1 LARRRSHPS
10 GACLADRWNW
20 LPLGVPGPYAK
31 ERTILVPIHPNIC
44 DARIAPGTS
53 EDAMNHPLLDSRR
66 SFLMSAATVAAASTA
81 ATALGADDAHVLKP
95 TVEPPKTSGPND
107 RIQIATIGMGIIGFI
122 DTECALKVP
131 GVELV
136 AAADAYEGRRAHA
149 KEVFGSKVQTYVDYR
164 DILARKDVDAVLI
177 CVPDH
182 WHAKMSIDAMEAG
195 KAVYCEK
202 PMIRT
207 VAEGPAVIAAQKKT
221 KVPFQ
226 VGSQYASSVL
236 YDKVKEL
243 IRIGALGKLHAIE
256 ARYNRNSDIGAW
268 QYSIPTDASPAT
280 IDWDRFLGEAPKR
293 SFDPVRFFRWRN
305 YWDYGTAVAGDL
317 FIHLLTGI
325 HHATGAIGPTRVAAM
340 GGQRYWDDGR
350 DVYDIIM
357 GLLDYPE
364 TDAHGSFTL
373 SLVTD
378 FQDGGGG
385 ATSFR
390 FVGTDGVIDV
400 SFTELKLTRVG
411 IERAGSEQ
419 VLKGYNS
426 VKTFANAQQKAFAEK
441 YLAEHPKSSEKKK
454 SKVTEKYVVPKDYDE
469 RFDHFVNFFKSVRE
483 HKPVY
488 EDATFGYRAA
498 APALLCN
505 DSYRERREID
515 WDPVA
520 MKVVS

>member
-1 LARRRSHPS
+1 MHHP
-10 GACLADRWNW
+10 DQD
-20 LPLGVPGPYAK
+20 
-31 ERTILVPIHPNIC
+31 T
-44 DARIAPGTS
+44 
-53 EDAMNHPLLDSRR
+53 RR
-66 SFLMSAATVAAASTA
+66 SFLGLMAAASA
-81 ATALGADDAHVLKP
+81 ASTVATTTTVLADDVHVLKP
-95 TVEPPKTSGPND
+95 TVEPPKPGGPND
-107 RIQIATIGMGIIGFI
+107 RLRIATIGLGIIGFI
-122 DTECALKVP
+122 DTETALKVP

-136 AAADAYEGRRAHA
+136 AASDLYQGRRTHA
-149 KEVFGSKVQTYVDYR
+149 KEVFGDRVQTYVDYR
-164 DILARKDVDAVLI
+164 EVLARKDVDAVFI

-202 PMIRT
+202 PMIRA
-207 VAEGPAVIAAQKKT
+207 VEEGPAVIAAQKKT
-221 KVPFQ
+221 KAVFQ
-226 VGSQYASSVL
+226 VGSQYASSVI
-236 YDKVKEL
+236 YDKVKDL
-243 IRIGALGKLHAIE
+243 IRQGAVGKVHAIE

-268 QYSIPTDASPAT
+268 QYSIPTDASAET
-280 IDWDRFLGEAPKR
+280 IDWDRFLGDAPKR
-293 SFDPVRFFRWRN
+293 AFDPVRFFRWRN

-340 GGQRYWDDGR
+340 GGRRYWDDGR

-378 FQDGGGG
+378 FEDGGGG

-390 FVGTDGVIDV
+390 FVGTEGVIDV
-400 SFTELKLTRVG
+400 SFSELKLTSVG
-411 IERAGSEQ
+411 IEQASANQ

-426 VKTFANAQQKAFAEK
+426 VKTFSNAQQKTFAEK
-441 YLAEHPKSSEKKK
+441 FLAEHPTSSEKRRPKP
-454 SKVTEKYVVPKDYDE
+454 TEKYVVPKGYDE
-469 RFDHFVNFFKSVRE
+469 RFDHMVNFFKSVRE
-483 HKPVY
+483 GKPVY

-505 DSYRERREID
+505 ESYRQKREID

>member
-1 LARRRSHPS
+1 MRHPRR
-10 GACLADRWNW
+10 N
-20 LPLGVPGPYAK
+20 
-31 ERTILVPIHPNIC
+31 T
-44 DARIAPGTS
+44 
-53 EDAMNHPLLDSRR
+53 RR
-66 SFLMSAATVAAASTA
+66 SFLRSAAAASAATTVA
-81 ATALGADDAHVLKP
+81 ATALAADVQVLKP
-95 TVEPPKTSGPND
+95 TVALPKPGGPND
-107 RIQIATIGMGIIGFI
+107 RMRIATIGMGIIGFI
-122 DTECALKVP
+122 DTETALKVP

-136 AAADAYEGRRAHA
+136 AASDLYAGRRTHA
-149 KEVFGSKVQTYVDYR
+149 KEVFGDKVETYVDYR

-182 WHAKMSIDAMEAG
+182 WHAKMSIDAMKAG

-202 PMIRT
+202 PMIRS
-207 VAEGPAVIAAQKKT
+207 VEEGPAVIAAQQET
-221 KVPFQ
+221 KGVFQ

-243 IRIGALGKLHAIE
+243 IRQGALGKVHAIE
-256 ARYNRNSDIGAW
+256 ARYNRNSDVGAW
-268 QYSIPTDASPAT
+268 QYSIPTDASPET
-280 IDWDRFLGEAPKR
+280 IDWDRFLGSAPQR
-293 SFDPVRFFRWRN
+293 AFDPVRFFRWRN

-340 GGQRYWDDGR
+340 GGRRYWDDGR

-364 TDAHGSFTL
+364 TDSHGSFTL

-378 FQDGGGG
+378 FEDGGGG

-390 FVGTDGVIDV
+390 FVGTEGVIDV
-400 SFTELKLTRVG
+400 SFRELTLTRVG
-411 IERAGSEQ
+411 IEHADVDQ

-426 VKTFANAQQKAFAEK
+426 VTTWSKAQQKTFGEK
-441 YLAEHPKSSEKKK
+441 YRAEHPSTASQRRAKQ
-454 SKVTEKYVVPKDYDE
+454 TERYVVPKGYDE
-469 RFDHFVNFFKSVRE
+469 RLDHFVNFFTSVRE
-483 HKPVY
+483 RKPVY

-505 DSYRERREID
+505 DSYRQRKEID
-515 WDPVA
+515 WDPVG
-520 MKVVS
+520 MKIVS

>member
-1 LARRRSHPS
+1 
-10 GACLADRWNW
+10 
-20 LPLGVPGPYAK
+20 
-31 ERTILVPIHPNIC
+31 
-44 DARIAPGTS
+44 
-53 EDAMNHPLLDSRR
+53 MNHLFVDSRR
-66 SFLMSAATVAAASTA
+66 SFLMSAAAVSAAAKA
-81 ATALGADDAHVLKP
+81 ATALPTDKVHELKP
-95 TVEPPKTSGPND
+95 TVEPPKPGGPND
-107 RIQIATIGMGIIGFI
+107 RIRIATIGMGIIGFI
-122 DTECALKVP
+122 DTETALKVP

-136 AAADAYEGRRAHA
+136 AASDLYEGRRTHA
-149 KEVFGSKVQTYVDYR
+149 REVFGDKVKTYVDYR
-164 DILARKDVDAVLI
+164 EILARKDVDAVLI

-182 WHAKMSIDAMEAG
+182 WHAKMSIDAMKAG

-202 PMIRT
+202 PMIRG
-207 VAEGPAVIAAQKKT
+207 VDEGPAVIAAQKET
-221 KVPFQ
+221 KAVFQ
-226 VGSQYASSVL
+226 VGSQFASSIL
-236 YDKVKEL
+236 YDKVKDL
-243 IRIGALGKLHAIE
+243 IHSGAVGKVHAIE

-293 SFDPVRFFRWRN
+293 PFDPVRFFRWRN

-340 GGQRYWDDGR
+340 GGRRYWNDGR

-364 TDAHGSFTL
+364 TDTHGSFTL

-378 FQDGGGG
+378 FEDGGGG

-390 FVGTDGVIDV
+390 FVGTEGVIDV

-411 IERAGSEQ
+411 IEHALADQ

-426 VKTFANAQQKAFAEK
+426 VKTFSKAQQKAFAEK
-441 YLAEHPKSSEKKK
+441 YRADHPSSSEKIR
-454 SKVTEKYVVPKDYDE
+454 SKATEKYVVPKDYDE
-469 RFDHFVNFFKSVRE
+469 RFDHFANFFNSVRQR
-483 HKPVY
+483 KLVY

-505 DSYRERREID
+505 ESYRQKREIG

>member
-1 LARRRSHPS
+1 
-10 GACLADRWNW
+10 
-20 LPLGVPGPYAK
+20 
-31 ERTILVPIHPNIC
+31 
-44 DARIAPGTS
+44 
-53 EDAMNHPLLDSRR
+53 
-66 SFLMSAATVAAASTA
+66 MSVAAAGAASSVASTA
-81 ATALGADDAHVLKP
+81 LADDVHELKP
-95 TVEPPKTSGPND
+95 TVEPIKPSGPND

-122 DTECALKVP
+122 DTETALKVS

-136 AAADAYEGRRAHA
+136 AAADLYEGRRTHA
-149 KEVFGSKVQTYVDYR
+149 KEVFGSGVETYVDYR
-164 DILARKDVDAVLI
+164 EILERKDVDAVLV

-182 WHAKMSIDAMEAG
+182 WHGRMSIDAMKAG

-207 VAEGPAVIAAQKKT
+207 VDEGPAVIAAQKET
-221 KVPFQ
+221 KSVFQ
-226 VGSQYASSVL
+226 VGSQYASSIL
-236 YDKVKEL
+236 YDKVRDL
-243 IRIGALGKLHAIE
+243 IGQGAVGKVHAIE

-268 QYSIPTDASPAT
+268 QYSIPTDASPQT
-280 IDWDRFLGEAPKR
+280 IDWDRFLGESPR
-293 SFDPVRFFRWRN
+293 REFDPIRFFRWRN

-340 GGQRYWDDGR
+340 GGRRYWDDGR

-364 TDAHGSFTL
+364 TERHGAFTL

-378 FQDGGGG
+378 FEDGGGG
-385 ATSFR
+385 TTSFR
-390 FVGTDGVIDV
+390 FVGTEGIINV
-400 SFTELKLTRVG
+400 SFTELSISRLG
-411 IERAGSEQ
+411 IERAAADQ

-426 VKTFANAQQKAFAEK
+426 VKTFSNAQQKAFAEK
-441 YLAEHPKSSEKKK
+441 YLADHPTSAEKKK
-454 SKVTEKYVVPKDYDE
+454 SKTTEKYVVPKGYDE
-469 RFDHFVNFFKSVRE
+469 RVDHFVNFFRSVRE
-483 HKPVY
+483 GKPVY

-505 DSYRERREID
+505 DSYRQKREID

-520 MKVVS
+520 LKVVS